1 MQPAMD
7 LTIDSTIALN
17 DGNRMPRLGLG
28 VWQISSGKSCESAVR
43 AALDVG
49 YRHID
54 TAAFYGN
61 ESSVGQAIRDSG
73 IARGEIYVTTKL
85 WNSDHGN
92 VEKAF
97 DRSLAKLKL
106 DYVDL
111 YLIHYPVP
119 ERLRSWR
126 VLEKLRAGGKVRSI
140 GVSNFTVRH
149 LTELIAKAEIVPA
162 ANQVELHPYLYQR
175 ELLDFC
181 REKIIV
187 VQAYSP
193 LTHGERLKDPK
204 LVAMAKK
211 YGNKSP
217 AQILIRWAL
226 QHDVVVLPKSANR
239 QRIVENAD
247 VFDFAISAADM
258 AELDG
263 FNEELR
269 TCWDPTRAP

>member
-1 MQPAMD
+1 ME
-7 LTIDSTIALN
+7 LTIDAKLALN
-17 DGNRMPRLGLG
+17 DGYAMPRLGLG
-28 VWQISSGKSCESAVR
+28 VWQVSSGKSCESTVR
-43 AALDVG
+43 AALDTG

-61 ESSVGQAIRDSG
+61 EESVGKAIRDSG
-73 IARGEIYVTTKL
+73 LARGEIYVTTKL

-97 DRSLAKLKL
+97 ERSLAKLKL

-181 REKIIV
+181 REKNIV

-193 LTHGERLKDPK
+193 LTHGERLNDPK

-211 YGNKSP
+211 YGDKST

-226 QHDVVVLPKSANR
+226 QHDVAVLPKSSHR
-239 QRIVENAD
+239 QRIAEDAA
-247 VFDFAISAADM
+247 VFDFAISADDM
-258 AELDG
+258 RALDG
-263 FNEELR
+263 FNENLR
-269 TCWDPTRAP
+269 TCWDPTHAP